1 MSTIAQKIAEI
12 EAEMARTQ
20 KNKATAKH
28 LGLLKAKLA
37 KYRSGAFF
45 FLFLAF
51 FLSFSFE
58 YFFFE
63 FSSWT
68 DVDPLA
74 CGRVS
79 VVVLVIRS
87 LSAIV
92 RVSGVGVAED
102 RDCLR
107 FFFLEKLS
115 PAPAPLPLLG

>member
-45 FLFLAF
+45 FLVLLAF
-51 FLSFSFE
+51 SLE

-115 PAPAPLPLLG
+115 PTPAPLPLLG